1 MKTNVDLLTA
11 DHQARA
17 DAVDVTRS
25 FIVQAP
31 AGSGKT
37 ELLIQ
42 RYLFLLA
49 TVSEPEEVVAITF
62 TNKAAA
68 EMRHRVAHA
77 LERAADGGTGDAEHE
92 QRTLSAAARIL
103 QRDRKYNW
111 RLRESPRRMRIMT
124 MDAFCASVTRMLP
137 VSSHLGGSMSTV
149 ADAQMKRLYSEA
161 AIATLDWLPLGD
173 ARAAKLE
180 RVLRHLDNNV
190 GDYVS
195 YLAKM
200 LAKRDQWI
208 PFTGPGATDNADQ
221 VRAALEATIDDQVRA
236 HLHIVRKVFCELGT
250 QQHRELLR
258 YAGKNLQEK
267 SGAEHA
273 LAELD
278 VVAWPEATSDN
289 VDLWRAIASVLLKLD
304 GDIRVSV
311 DVRSGFP
318 AKDDG
323 EKTAFKEWLLV
334 LQEQRGLKEQ
344 LATVQLLPDA
354 TYRDEQW
361 QVMLALFDVLPLA
374 VAELQRLFAER
385 GVNDHVEVAQAAS
398 KALGNADEPG
408 ELSMLLDYRISHL
421 LVDEMQ
427 DTSISQYQLL
437 SKLTAGWE
445 PGDGRTLFC
454 VGDPMQ
460 SVYRFRDAEVGQFIA
475 ARKHGIG
482 TLNLDSLILRQNFR
496 SGAELVAWFNTT
508 FERVL
513 PREDDVA
520 TGAISYSP
528 SVPVESRAGEGIVE
542 IHPLIDA
549 GMEEEAACSASVIES
564 CLRKNSDH
572 NVAVL
577 VRSRSQLPKLLD
589 ILRRKNISCQAI
601 EIDRL
606 TDLPEVIDLLAL
618 TRALCHEGDRI
629 AWLAMLRAP
638 WVGLSWSDIHAL
650 VKNDSRSTV
659 SELCSD
665 GERLLAL
672 SPDGRSRLQRF
683 LQSLEPF
690 VVAHGT
696 RSLRERIERAWL
708 TFGGPACLQSP
719 EQVENA
725 YRYLD
730 VIGKL
735 ELGGT
740 IQDIATLEQQL
751 DEERVSSHGD
761 EHTRV
766 QVMTMHKAK
775 GLQFDHVVLHGLGR
789 TTGGSNKDVLAWL
802 PVTAEDGASGM
813 IISPLGPRTAVE
825 KDPLHRFIE
834 QSARDSDRL
843 ELDRLLYV
851 ACTRAIHSL
860 HLVGS
865 VGTRKKGAEL
875 GAPFRESLLYRLWP
889 LVEQHYEAAFAAGAG
904 EDTAAVFE
912 TDEPVFMA
920 AEIRRMEQPWKV
932 PSIPE
937 PPPAV
942 VVRPTSD
949 AREVDYYWVGSAARH
964 AGTIVHR
971 WLQKMAD
978 GSLAN
983 DGLPADLDAVSGRW
997 ARSLGVPDNDLEGVL
1012 DRVRLAVE
1020 SALNDEQGRW
1030 LLSGAGYSELRLG
1043 GVHDGEVVNIV
1054 IDRVR
1059 VAEDGVHWLVDYKT
1073 STHEGGNLSGFLEQE
1088 VARYLPQLRLYRA
1101 IYSGITDAELRTA
1114 LYFPLL
1120 QKFIE
1125 VDTQDGES

>member
-1 MKTNVDLLTA
+1 MKTNADLLTA
-11 DHQARA
+11 DHQART

-77 LERAADGGTGDAEHE
+77 LERAASGETGDAEHE
-92 QRTLSAAARIL
+92 QRTLGAAARIL
-103 QRDRKYNW
+103 RRDAEFSW
-111 RLRESPRRMRIMT
+111 RLQESPRRMRIMT

-137 VSSHLGGSMSTV
+137 ISSHLGGSMRTV

-173 ARAAKLE
+173 ARAAELE

-208 PFTGPGATDNADQ
+208 PFTGIGATGNADK
-221 VRAALEATIDDQVRA
+221 VRAALEATIDGQVRA
-236 HLHIVRKVFCELGT
+236 HLHLLQGVFRELGT
-250 QQHRELLR
+250 RQHRELLR

-267 SGAEHA
+267 SGTEHA
-273 LAELD
+273 LADLNVDE
-278 VVAWPEATSDN
+278 WPEATSEN
-289 VDLWRAIASVLLKLD
+289 VFLWRAIASLLLKLD

-311 DVRSGFP
+311 DVRCGFP
-318 AKDDG
+318 AKDNG
-323 EKTAFKEWLLV
+323 EKAAFKEWLVV
-334 LQEQRGLKEQ
+334 LQEQPGLREQ
-344 LATVQLLPDA
+344 LATIQLLPDA

-398 KALGNADEPG
+398 KALGDADEPG

-427 DTSISQYQLL
+427 DTSIGQYLLL

-482 TLNLDSLILRQNFR
+482 TLNLDSLVLRQNFR
-496 SGAELVAWFNTT
+496 SGAELVAWFNAT
-508 FERVL
+508 FGKVL

-528 SVPVESRAGEGIVE
+528 SVPVDARAGQGIVE
-542 IHPLIDA
+542 VHPLIEA
-549 GMEEEAACSASVIES
+549 GMQEEAACSAKVIES
-564 CLRKNSDH
+564 CLNENAEH

-589 ILRRKNISCQAI
+589 ILRRNNIACQAI

-606 TDLPEVIDLLAL
+606 TDLPEVIDLLSL
-618 TRALCHEGDRI
+618 TRAFCHEGDRI
-629 AWLAMLRAP
+629 AWLALLRAP
-638 WVGLSWSDIHAL
+638 WVGLAWRDIHVL
-650 VKNDSRSTV
+650 VTNDSRSTV
-659 SELCSD
+659 RELCD
-665 GERLLAL
+665 DPERLAQL
-672 SPDGRSRLQRF
+672 SADGRLRLQRF
-683 LQSLEPF
+683 LLLLEPF
-690 VVAHGT
+690 RVAHGT
-696 RSLRERIERAWL
+696 RSLRERIESAWL
-708 TFGGPACLQSP
+708 TFGGPGCLPGP

-735 ELGGT
+735 EVGGT
-740 IQDIATLEQQL
+740 IPDIATLEQQL

-802 PVTAEDGASGM
+802 PVTADDGSSGM
-813 IISPLGPRTAVE
+813 IISPLGPRTEVE

-834 QSARDSDRL
+834 QSAKESDRL

-851 ACTRAIHSL
+851 ACTRAVHSL

-865 VGTRKKGAEL
+865 VGTRKKGEEL
-875 GAPFRESLLYRLWP
+875 GAPYRDSLLYRLWP
-889 LVEQHYEAAFAAGAG
+889 LVEQRFEAAFAARADS
-904 EDTAAVFE
+904 ETTALFE

-920 AEIRRMEQPWKV
+920 AEIRRMDRPWQP
-932 PSIPE
+932 PE
-937 PPPAV
+937 LPAPPPAV
-942 VVRPTSD
+942 IDGSTGD

-971 WLQKMAD
+971 WLQKMSN
-978 GSLAN
+978 GSLAS
-983 DGLPADLDAVSGRW
+983 DCVPPDLDAVSRRW
-997 ARSLGVPDNDLEGVL
+997 AQSLGVVDSDLNAVL
-1012 DRVRLAVE
+1012 VRVRRAVE
-1020 SALNDEQGRW
+1020 SALDDEKGRW
-1030 LLSGAGYSELRLG
+1030 LLSG
-1043 GVHDGEVVNIV
+1043 
-1054 IDRVR
+1054 
-1059 VAEDGVHWLVDYKT
+1059 
-1073 STHEGGNLSGFLEQE
+1073 
-1088 VARYLPQLRLYRA
+1088 
-1101 IYSGITDAELRTA
+1101 
-1114 LYFPLL
+1114 
-1120 QKFIE
+1120 
-1125 VDTQDGES
+1125 